1 MKTEK
6 IKLRQK
12 VLIPLIVVLITL
24 TTIVVYTERNI
35 EFGKIRDHHLGDL
48 RRVEWMLSKKVDDN
62 AAIYEIL
69 TRQLSLDPSLQQ
81 AFCAGDREG
90 VLKTAKDSYEIFNH
104 EYGVTHLYF
113 HQLDKTCFLRVH
125 QPQYFGDVIQRHTLE
140 VAMREQ
146 KPYYGIELGPLGTLT
161 MRYVYPW
168 RVDGEIVGYVEMGR
182 EIEGLI
188 EEIKNETN
196 FELAVLIDKEFLNRT
211 DWQQGLNMTRRTSDW
226 DLLKGSVVV
235 GNTLNDF
242 PEQCIDYIQ
251 ENRLRKT
258 NCSETPFF
266 EWEDK
271 KYISGCLGLTDAG
284 GTHVGQMIV
293 FVDISALATAI
304 AQTSM
309 FFGAM
314 AIAGGLLASIFFYFY
329 IGQIQNHLRETHTNQ
344 KIEIIH
350 RRFAEAQL
358 KEAKDRAEAAN
369 RAKSQFMANMSHE
382 LRTPMNAIMGFSE
395 LLRDEVV
402 GDEKLDYVDTIRSS
416 SQHLL
421 KLIND
426 VLDISKIEA
435 GRLEITSERCSPKEL
450 LAQIDAMMRQT
461 AEGKGLTFR
470 VTADEDLPDTMMTD
484 TKHLCQCL
492 INLVANAIKFTSRGH
507 VIVSAGVLK
516 DPEITHVRF
525 EIEDTGIGVP
535 QNKQTLIFD
544 SFRQA
549 DASTSRKYGGT
560 GLGLAISRELVE
572 LMGGTLMLQ
581 SEEGKGSAFTIVLP
595 YECPAKQEAETT

>member
-1 MKTEK
+1 
-6 IKLRQK
+6 
-12 VLIPLIVVLITL
+12 
-24 TTIVVYTERNI
+24 
-35 EFGKIRDHHLGDL
+35 
-48 RRVEWMLSKKVDDN
+48 
-62 AAIYEIL
+62 
-69 TRQLSLDPSLQQ
+69 
-81 AFCAGDREG
+81 
-90 VLKTAKDSYEIFNH
+90 
-104 EYGVTHLYF
+104 
-113 HQLDKTCFLRVH
+113 
-125 QPQYFGDVIQRHTLE
+125 
-140 VAMREQ
+140 
-146 KPYYGIELGPLGTLT
+146 
-161 MRYVYPW
+161 
-168 RVDGEIVGYVEMGR
+168 
-182 EIEGLI
+182 
-188 EEIKNETN
+188 
-196 FELAVLIDKEFLNRT
+196 
-211 DWQQGLNMTRRTSDW
+211 
-226 DLLKGSVVV
+226 
-235 GNTLNDF
+235 
-242 PEQCIDYIQ
+242 
-251 ENRLRKT
+251 
-258 NCSETPFF
+258 
-266 EWEDK
+266 
-271 KYISGCLGLTDAG
+271 
-284 GTHVGQMIV
+284 
-293 FVDISALATAI
+293 
-304 AQTSM
+304 
-309 FFGAM
+309 
-314 AIAGGLLASIFFYFY
+314 
-329 IGQIQNHLRETHTNQ
+329 NQ

-421 KLIND
+421 TLIND

-581 SEEGKGSAFTIVLP
+581 SEEGKGSTFTVVLP
-595 YECPAKQEAETT
+595 YECPVAATETA